1 MEKHKRIKM
10 TRIVNLMCV
19 LLCATTISYSQEDF
33 HLVIN
38 RKFQHDN
45 CVMGVLTVEEEVLG
59 YTIEVPWPD
68 DNKDSSCIPPGT
80 YNGIIHYDK
89 VNCWVIE
96 LDSVPGR
103 TGVQIHMGDYARD
116 VPGCILVG
124 ANGAIEA
131 CILVNSGLV
140 HRRLRRVFYEI
151 PAPESTPDRKIR
163 ITFQ

>member
-1 MEKHKRIKM
+1 M
-10 TRIVNLMCV
+10 TRIVNLVCA

-45 CVMGVLTVEEEVLG
+45 CVMGVLTVQEEIIA
-59 YTIEVPWPD
+59 YTIEMPWPD
-68 DNKDSSCIPPGT
+68 DNNDSTCIAPGT
-80 YNGIIHYDK
+80 YSGTIHYEK
-89 VNCWVIE
+89 ANSWMIE

-103 TGVQIHMGDYARD
+103 TGVQIHMGDYGRD

-124 ANGAIEA
+124 ANAVVER
-131 CILVNSGLV
+131 CVLVNSSLV

-151 PAPESTPDRKIR
+151 PTPESTPDRKIR